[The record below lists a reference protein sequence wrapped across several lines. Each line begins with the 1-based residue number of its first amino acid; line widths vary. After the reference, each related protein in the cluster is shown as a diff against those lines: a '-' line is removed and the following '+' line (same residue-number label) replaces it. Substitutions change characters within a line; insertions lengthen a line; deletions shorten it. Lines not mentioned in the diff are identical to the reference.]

1 MPPLYLCTL
10 NINCL
15 MLCEKKSIA
24 LKNKARKTLRPG
36 YSLRTGLKCQ
46 WLLSIEKCVEIN
58 CQVHGEIILPQQPQ
72 QPQQVS
78 LKSHKI
84 V

>member
-1 MPPLYLCTL
+1 
-10 NINCL
+10 

-24 LKNKARKTLRPG
+24 LKKQGKENSET
-36 YSLRTGLKCQ
+36 
-46 WLLSIEKCVEIN
+46 WLILENRIKMSVASVHWKCVEIN
-58 CQVHGEIILPQQPQ
+58 CQVHGEIILSQ

>member
-1 MPPLYLCTL
+1 
-10 NINCL
+10 

-24 LKNKARKTLRPG
+24 LKTQG
-36 YSLRTGLKCQ
+36 IEDSET
-46 WLLSIEKCVEIN
+46 WLILDNRIKMSVASEHWKMSGKN

-78 LKSHKI
+78 LKHHKNCI
-84 V
+84 M